1 MGPIEDV
8 GNNVETTTSLG
19 GVTGR
24 GFKPGQSGNPGGR
37 PKARHLTEILGAELD
52 KPASKNGQTR
62 AQRMMERLVTIAL
75 TGKRGEAIQAMKLIL
90 AYRDGLP
97 VQPVDIEI
105 RRVAERLA
113 ADYGLNADDLIR
125 EAEEI
130 VSRA

>member
-1 MGPIEDV
+1 MPWE
-8 GNNVETTTSLG
+8 
-19 GVTGR
+19 
-24 GFKPGQSGNPGGR
+24 PGKSGNPGGR
-37 PKARHLTEILGAELD
+37 PKTRHLTDILGAELE
-52 KPASKNGQTR
+52 KAAGKSGQSR
-62 AQRMMERLVTIAL
+62 EQRMIERLVTIAI
-75 TGKRGEAIQAMKLIL
+75 TGKRSEAIQAMKLIF

>member
-1 MGPIEDV
+1 MTFV
-8 GNNVETTTSLG
+8 Q
-19 GVTGR
+19 GV
-24 GFKPGQSGNPGGR
+24 SGNPGGR
-37 PKARHLTEILGAELD
+37 PKTRHLTDLLGGELA
-52 KPASKNGQTR
+52 KPSGKSGQTR
-62 AQRMMERLVTIAL
+62 EQRMIERLVTIAL
-75 TGKRGEAIQAMKLIL
+75 TGKRGEAIQAMKLIF